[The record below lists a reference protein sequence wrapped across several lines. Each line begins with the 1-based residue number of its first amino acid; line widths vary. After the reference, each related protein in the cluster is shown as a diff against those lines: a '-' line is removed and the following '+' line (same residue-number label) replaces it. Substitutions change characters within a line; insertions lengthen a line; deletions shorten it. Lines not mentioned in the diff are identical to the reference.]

1 MGALEKIWS
10 IIMLVVHVGLLVAA
24 LAAAAGAWYSSCIGT
39 TCAEATLVG
48 LRCVGA
54 PDCTFSWI
62 DPPLNLSFAGLATGG
77 AISLI
82 ALIIIMVIEVL
93 SIVAHALRLLGK
105 TIAFLRW
112 TAFVANW
119 SFVAGAVLALLAVL
133 AFPIAFGVDNG
144 EPVTSL
150 NMTATSGV
158 GVTVLIIVIC
168 LINIV
173 LRFVP
178 PVSSKTRYSNAVI

>member
-178 PVSSKTRYSNAVI
+178 PVSSKTRYNNAVI